1 VSRAR
6 PPSHR
11 GRRGVALV
19 NALLVVAGLAA
30 ISAALL
36 LRAGH
41 AIQRQGLR
49 EPALQVAAYLDAA
62 QARAMA
68 ELAAALA
75 VAAGGQEM
83 PDLSRPREIA
93 FDRGRIGWTFAPL
106 DGRFNLNWLGDP
118 GEWGQQAARAFA
130 QLAEGQGLSTE
141 LAARLARAAGPDA
154 TARAAAVGSRT
165 PPDLPLL
172 WPGQL
177 LAALRPGD
185 GGAAALAPL
194 WPLVAALPPEAGLN
208 PGNAPLPVMQALV
221 PGLSAA
227 AWARF
232 EAERA
237 SGLFDSPDVLIDYAS
252 ALWPDA
258 AFSALVRLPL
268 DNAPDRFELSLTA
281 RLDSLMLRRSV
292 VVALDPGA
300 DPERPAL
307 RVLLAVPIVE

>member
-1 VSRAR
+1 M
-6 PPSHR
+6 
-11 GRRGVALV
+11 ALV

-36 LRAGH
+36 MRAER
-41 AIQRQGLR
+41 AITRMGLR
-49 EPALQVAAYLDAA
+49 EPAIQAAAYLDAA

-75 VAAGGQEM
+75 MAAGGNEF
-83 PDLSRPREIA
+83 PDLSRPREVAI
-93 FDRGRIGWTFAPL
+93 DRGRIGWTFAPL
-106 DGRFNLNWLGDP
+106 EGRFNLNWLGDP
-118 GEWGQQAARAFA
+118 GAWGQEAARAFA
-130 QLAEGQGLSTE
+130 RLAEGQGLSTE

-194 WPLVAALPPEAGLN
+194 WPLVAALPPDDGLN
-208 PGNAPLPVMQALV
+208 PATAPLPVMQALV
-221 PGLSAA
+221 PGLSPA

-237 SGLFDSPDVLIDYAS
+237 GGLFDSPDILIDYAS

-258 AFSALVRLPL
+258 AFSAVVQLPL
-268 DNAPDRFELSLTA
+268 DGARGWFELTLTA
-281 RLDSLMLRRSV
+281 RLDSLVLRRSV
-292 VVALDPGA
+292 VVAMDPGA
-300 DPERPAL
+300 DPDRPAL